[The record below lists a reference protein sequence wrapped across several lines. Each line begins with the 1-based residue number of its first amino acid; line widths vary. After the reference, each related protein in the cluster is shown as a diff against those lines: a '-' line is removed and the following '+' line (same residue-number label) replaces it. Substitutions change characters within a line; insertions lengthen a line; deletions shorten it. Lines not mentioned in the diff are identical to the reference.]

1 MLVFWIYLFI
11 YSLLTISR
19 DIVFGPPGRSKA
31 AILFYFCNLFLW
43 GYPVYFCWVSIF
55 NFFIFLQPWR
65 RIFTVPKSNK
75 YEYITVISDI
85 ITIIKMRFICKKS
98 LLQNWIEERVKEKLP
113 GWSMHLGVK
122 NLYTAS
128 SLFSLHVLGMRE
140 RMNAIM
146 RMWCSFSDNMK
157 LHIS

>member
-11 YSLLTISR
+11 YSLLSTSR

-43 GYPVYFCWVSIF
+43 GYPVYFYWVSIF

-98 LLQNWIEERVKEKLP
+98 LLQRWIEKQLRILRKVTRLE
-113 GWSMHLGVK
+113 
-122 NLYTAS
+122 YAS
-128 SLFSLHVLGMRE
+128 GRWKFIYSVITIFITRIRNARE
-140 RMNAIM
+140 NECNYENVM
-146 RMWCSFSDNMK
+146 
-157 LHIS
+157 

>member
-1 MLVFWIYLFI
+1 MLVFLMYLFI
-11 YSLLTISR
+11 YSLLSISR

-43 GYPVYFCWVSIF
+43 GYPVYFYWVSIF

-98 LLQNWIEERVKEKLP
+98 LLQKWIEKQLRILRKVTRLE
-113 GWSMHLGVK
+113 
-122 NLYTAS
+122 YAS
-128 SLFSLHVLGMRE
+128 GR
-140 RMNAIM
+140 
-146 RMWCSFSDNMK
+146 
-157 LHIS
+157 